1 MIVPFLDI
9 RSQDQP
15 IIKEIIDQIEQVID
29 SSAFIYGNKLAEFEK
44 LFAIKLG
51 VKHCIGVGNGTD
63 ALIIALKCL
72 GINTGDEVI
81 TAANTF
87 IATSE
92 AIVNVGAKPVF
103 VDHDEYYGIDIHK
116 IEEKITPQTRAI
128 IPVHLYGQSA
138 EMVEIVN
145 ICKKHSLIL
154 LEDCSQSH
162 FCSYNGRYTGTF
174 GKAATFSFYPGKNLG
189 AYGDG
194 GCIVTNDN
202 DLAAQIRMYSNHG
215 SPEKNVHSIDG
226 INSRLDTMQ
235 AAVLL
240 VKLKFIDN
248 WNRKR
253 NDAAMIYNEG
263 LAKCPFVKTPILRKD
278 CSHIFHLYVIQAEDR
293 VGLQKYLAEKQIQTG
308 LHYHTALP
316 FMDCYTYMEHSF
328 KDFPVSY
335 YNQDRL
341 LSLPIFPDITK
352 DQLGYVIDNI
362 IGYYS

>member
-29 SSAFIYGNKLAEFEK
+29 GSAFIYGKKLAEFEK
-44 LFAIKLG
+44 LFAMKLG

-72 GINTGDEVI
+72 GINPGDEVI

-92 AIVNVGAKPVF
+92 AIVNIGAKPVF
-103 VDHDEYYGIDIHK
+103 VDHDEYYGIDVQK
-116 IEEKITPQTRAI
+116 IEKKITPKTRAI

-138 EMVEIVN
+138 EMDEIAN
-145 ICKKHSLIL
+145 ICDKYSLIL
-154 LEDCSQSH
+154 IEDCSQSH
-162 FCSYNGRYTGTF
+162 FSVYKGKYTGTF
-174 GKAATFSFYPGKNLG
+174 GKVATYSFYPGKNLG

-194 GCIVTNDN
+194 GCIVTNDDN
-202 DLAAQIRMYSNHG
+202 LASTIRMYCNHG
-215 SPEKNVHSIDG
+215 SPEKNVHSVDG

-263 LAKCPFVKTPILRKD
+263 LAKCHFVKTPVLRKD
-278 CSHIFHLYVIQAEDR
+278 SSHIFHLYVIQAEDR
-293 VGLQKYLAEKQIQTG
+293 SGLQKYLAEKQIQTG

-316 FMDCYTYMEHSF
+316 FMDCYSSMGHTPN
-328 KDFPVSY
+328 DFPVSFN
-335 YNQDRL
+335 NQGRL
-341 LSLPIFPDITK
+341 LSLPMFPDITK